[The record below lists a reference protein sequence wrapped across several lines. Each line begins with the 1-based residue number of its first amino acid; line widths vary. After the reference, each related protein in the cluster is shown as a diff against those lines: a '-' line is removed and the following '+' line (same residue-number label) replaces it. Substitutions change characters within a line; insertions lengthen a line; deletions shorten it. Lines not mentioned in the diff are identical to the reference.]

1 MILAGTRAELE
12 AALAPVREQA
22 LRVGFVPTMG
32 ALHAGHLAL
41 VEAARR
47 ETEFVVVSIFVNPT
61 QFGPHEDLARYPRTP
76 EADCALLEKN
86 GCDLVFLPDVETI
99 YPAGCATRIHVEGA
113 ACGFEGAVRPG
124 HFDGVATV
132 VTILFGLVQPQVA
145 FFGEKDAQQLAVVRQ
160 LVRDLALPVEIRPVA
175 TVRDSDGLALSSRN
189 VYLSPSERQRA
200 LVLPRALGKAQAAW
214 DAGER
219 DATRLIELV
228 KRELAQEPA
237 LVIDYVTLVDA
248 RSFRPV
254 SRASGHTVLAVAA
267 RLGSIR
273 LLDNLQWRSLD
284 SQA

>member
-12 AALAPVREQA
+12 AALAPAREQA

-113 ACGFEGAVRPG
+113 ARGFEGEVRPG

-132 VTILFGLVQPQVA
+132 VTILFGLVRPQVA

-160 LVRDLALPVEIRPVA
+160 LVRDLVLPVEIRSVPS
-175 TVRDSDGLALSSRN
+175 VRDTDGLALSSRN
-189 VYLSPSERQRA
+189 VYLSTEERQRA
-200 LVLPRALGKAQAAW
+200 LVLPRALARARAAFES
-214 DAGER
+214 GEL
-219 DATRLIELV
+219 DGSKLIAMVEHDL
-228 KRELAQEPA
+228 REEPGIH
-237 LVIDYVTLVDA
+237 VDYVALVDA
-248 RSFRPV
+248 RSYRPV
-254 SRASGHTVLAVAA
+254 SVVTGHAVLAAA
-267 RLGSIR
+267 VRLGQIR
-273 LLDNLQWRSLD
+273 LLDNIQLRSQD
-284 SQA
+284 SRA